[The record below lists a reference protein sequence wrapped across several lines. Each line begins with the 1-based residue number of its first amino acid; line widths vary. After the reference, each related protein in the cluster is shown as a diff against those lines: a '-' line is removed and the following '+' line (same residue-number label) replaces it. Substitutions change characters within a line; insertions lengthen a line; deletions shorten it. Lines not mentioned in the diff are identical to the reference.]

1 MKVAVIGAGPAGLSA
16 AYNLARRGL
25 EVDLF
30 EASDAVGGLARTL
43 ELWGHKVDLG
53 PHRFYSSDPRV
64 NQLWLDVVGR
74 DYRMVQ
80 RRTRI
85 LSRGR
90 TFDYPLRLP
99 NVLRNLGLI
108 ESARCLLSY
117 LAQLWQPEPDS
128 DSFEGWVSRHFG
140 RRLYTIFFETYS
152 EKLWGIPGSQ
162 LDADFA
168 AQRIQKLSF
177 ARAVRAALSGGQHS
191 APRTLV
197 NEFAYP
203 LEGTGMVY
211 QRMAQRTQEMGGKL
225 HLNCPVKGVLVDQ
238 GRVSGLRLE
247 GQTVEGYD
255 RVVSSMPLTL
265 LVEGLEAPEPVR
277 RASQH
282 LRFRNTILVYRKV
295 GSRELFP
302 DNRLYVHSPQLKLGR
317 ITNFRNWVP
326 ELCGDE
332 TSSVLSLEYW
342 CNRGDSIWEASEE
355 EMRRLAEGEF
365 RGTGLLGQAQIE
377 ECRVIRIPRCYPVY
391 TRGYRTEIDAI
402 RRYLS
407 EIEGLDV
414 IGRYGSFK
422 YNNQDHSLLMG
433 LMVAQNITGEG
444 NHSLWDVNSDTEYLE
459 RSRISETG
467 LVSRSAAS

>member
-1 MKVAVIGAGPAGLSA
+1 M
-16 AYNLARRGL
+16 
-25 EVDLF
+25 D
-30 EASDAVGGLARTL
+30 
-43 ELWGHKVDLG
+43 
-53 PHRFYSSDPRV
+53 
-64 NQLWLDVVGR
+64 
-74 DYRMVQ
+74 
-80 RRTRI
+80 
-85 LSRGR
+85 
-90 TFDYPLRLP
+90 
-99 NVLRNLGLI
+99 
-108 ESARCLLSY
+108 
-117 LAQLWQPEPDS
+117 
-128 DSFEGWVSRHFG
+128 
-140 RRLYTIFFETYS
+140 
-152 EKLWGIPGSQ
+152 
-162 LDADFA
+162 
-168 AQRIQKLSF
+168 
-177 ARAVRAALSGGQHS
+177 
-191 APRTLV
+191 
-197 NEFAYP
+197 
-203 LEGTGMVY
+203 
-211 QRMAQRTQEMGGKL
+211 
-225 HLNCPVKGVLVDQ
+225 
-238 GRVSGLRLE
+238 
-247 GQTVEGYD
+247 
-255 RVVSSMPLTL
+255 
-265 LVEGLEAPEPVR
+265 
-277 RASQH
+277 
-282 LRFRNTILVYRKV
+282 
-295 GSRELFP
+295 SRELFP
-302 DNRLYVHSPQLKLGR
+302 DNWLYVHSPQLKLGR